1 MSNTDPAYQPSKTNS
16 QCKVCTSPDRF
27 EIEVAL
33 AQGQPQ
39 ETVARRFSTEDRTFN
54 RQNIH
59 AHYHNHMEVID
70 RAVLEVA
77 TSRMKHRM
85 LDLDTAIEI
94 EEQNRRVRDRM
105 REHVHDAVEN
115 GGVRINARD
124 VMAFIEQDARL
135 SEQRSAAELEAIM
148 AEGKA
153 FSQAVKQC
161 VPRENWQEIV
171 DTFDALMREHGGPS
185 GGLVDD

>member
-1 MSNTDPAYQPSKTNS
+1 MNTNEPAYQPSKTNS

-39 ETVARRFSTEDRTFN
+39 ETVARRFSTDDRRFN

-59 AHYHNHMEVID
+59 VHYHNHMEVID

-94 EEQNRRVRDRM
+94 EEQSQRVRDRM
-105 REHVHDAVEN
+105 REHVYDAVEN
-115 GGVRINARD
+115 GRVRISARD
-124 VMAFIEQDARL
+124 VMGFIEQDARL

-148 AEGKA
+148 AEAKA
-153 FSQAVKQC
+153 FSDAVKQC
-161 VPRENWQEIV
+161 VPQSHWQEIV
-171 DTFDALMREHGGPS
+171 DTFDAQMREHGGPS
-185 GGLVDD
+185 LGLVDD